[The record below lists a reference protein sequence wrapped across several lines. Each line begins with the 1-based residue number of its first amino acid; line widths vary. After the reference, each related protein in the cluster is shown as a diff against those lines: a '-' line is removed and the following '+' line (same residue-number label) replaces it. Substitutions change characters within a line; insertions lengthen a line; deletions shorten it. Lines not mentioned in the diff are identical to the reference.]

1 MFRRFGLL
9 DLLRPDLGLIPRRF
23 RESIGG
29 RLLLGIRD
37 IGGEHEV
44 GELVVSFDGDV

>member
-9 DLLRPDLGLIPRRF
+9 DLLHLDLDLSPRRS
-23 RESIGG
+23 RESIVD
-29 RLLLGIRD
+29 RLQLDIRG
-37 IGGEHEV
+37 IGGGHEV

>member
-9 DLLRPDLGLIPRRF
+9 DLLRPDPDLSPRRS
-23 RESIGG
+23 RGSRVG
-29 RLLLGIRD
+29 RLQLGIRD